1 MEKETDIVESLL
13 RTAGRRTEPPEE
25 ARRQVFTAVSAAFRE
40 KTARRRQGRW
50 FSFAA
55 AAALLMIAVAAILQW
70 TTPADDRGVLA
81 RVERSVGGVEQT
93 SGDGWQ
99 AIDGSHS
106 SLGTGARLRTLAN
119 GRAALAL
126 PGGESLRLAG
136 DTEVMLD
143 APGRIYVQSGTIYVD
158 SGPRAAAARLEIVTP
173 AGTAR
178 DLGTQ
183 FELQVAGG
191 ALRLRVREGIVAIDH
206 GGRSHTGSAG
216 EQIAIGPL
224 GGVSRERIAPDSPV
238 WQWAE
243 SIAPAPDMDGKP
255 ANLLIAWVARETGRR
270 LRYESPQVERR
281 ASTVILHGNVRN
293 LAPLAALEAMLATT
307 DLEYVLQGDTME
319 IRARNDV
326 ALIP

>member
-1 MEKETDIVESLL
+1 MDKENDIVESLL
-13 RTAGRRTEPPEE
+13 RAAGRRAEPPEE
-25 ARRQVFTAVSAAFRE
+25 AYRQVFAAASTAFRE

-50 FSFAA
+50 VAFAA
-55 AAALLMIAVAAILQW
+55 AAAGLMLAVAAILQW
-70 TTPADDRGVLA
+70 TSPADDRGELA
-81 RVERSVGGVEQT
+81 TVARSVGVVEQAT
-93 SGDGWQ
+93 GEEWQ
-99 AIDGSHS
+99 AIDGSRA

-126 PGGESLRLAG
+126 AGGESLRMSG
-136 DTEVMLD
+136 NTEVMLD
-143 APGRIYVQSGTIYVD
+143 APGRIYVQRGTIYVD
-158 SGPRAAAARLEIVTP
+158 SGVRAAAARLEIVTP

-183 FELQVAGG
+183 FELQVDG
-191 ALRLRVREGIVAIDH
+191 AELRLRVREGVVAIDH
-206 GGRSHTGSAG
+206 GGQSHTGSAG

-224 GGVSRERIAPDSPV
+224 GGVSRERIATDSPA

-270 LRYESPQVERR
+270 LRYESPLVEQR
-281 ASTVILHGNVRN
+281 AATVILHGNIRN

-307 DLEYVLQGDTME
+307 DLECVLQGDTME
-319 IRARNDV
+319 IRTRDFV
-326 ALIP
+326 TPDP